1 MKKTLILKNK
11 LSEVR
16 TLATAIF
23 ELGKENNLSREV
35 MHDVNLTLEELL
47 ANVIFHGYKDK
58 KEHEIIIHLT
68 LEKKELILQ
77 FEDDGM
83 PFNPLEF
90 PVPDMEKLQKV
101 IHEGGMGIHFVRNL
115 MDKIEY
121 KRKQGKN
128 ILLMKKKIT

>member
-1 MKKTLILKNK
+1 MKKTFILKNK

-16 TLATAIF
+16 TLATAVF
-23 ELGKENNLSREV
+23 EFGKENNLSREI

-47 ANVIFHGYKDK
+47 ANVIFYGYKDK
-58 KEHEIIIHLT
+58 KEHEILIHLT

-77 FEDDGM
+77 FEDDGV

-90 PVPDMEKLQKV
+90 PIPDMKKLQKV
-101 IHEGGMGIHFVRNL
+101 IHEGGMGIHFVRSL
-115 MDKIEY
+115 MDEIKY

-128 ILLMKKKIT
+128 ILLMKKKI